1 MFMRLYD
8 FDRSWDWMDALNR
21 QMGLLAN
28 AAPGLRGGN
37 EGWPEA
43 SLEDLGDHL
52 VLTADLPGLT
62 EQNLQLSIHD
72 DVLTLAGERLPKVP
86 SGYQAERQERER
98 IKFSRSFAL
107 PTRVDPEKT
116 TAELKYGVLTVNLPM
131 HEAAK
136 PRAITVRAS

>member
-8 FDRSWDWMDALNR
+8 FDRNWDWMDAMSR
-21 QMGLLAN
+21 QMGLLAG
-28 AAPGLRGGN
+28 AGLRAN
-37 EGWPEA
+37 DGWPEA
-43 SLEDLGDHL
+43 TLEDLGDRL

-72 DVLTLAGERLPKVP
+72 DVLTLAGERMPTAP

-107 PTRVDPEKT
+107 PTRVDPERT
-116 TAELKYGVLTVNLPM
+116 TAELKYGVLTVTLPM

>member
-1 MFMRLYD
+1 
-8 FDRSWDWMDALNR
+8 
-21 QMGLLAN
+21 MGASVFTT
-28 AAPGLRGGN
+28 GLRS
-37 EGWPEA
+37 A
-43 SLEDLGDHL
+43 VVALGCI
-52 VLTADLPGLT
+52 TSAQADVT

-72 DVLTLAGERLPKVP
+72 EVLTLAGERLPKVP

-116 TAELKYGVLTVNLPM
+116 TAELKYGVLTVTLPM